1 MSETLTTV
9 QNTESK
15 ARLLRHALWNYANRK
30 DTDADLDRLETAWTD
45 VDTFPVRFRDQDY
58 HLNRGA
64 VRLALTS
71 CGGPAIIGVELSNDA
86 DTLVLSP
93 QTLFRRENRIQFLPP
108 TLLPAGVQ

>member
-1 MSETLTTV
+1 MNEVLSSE

-15 ARLLRHALWNYANRK
+15 ARLLRHALWNFANRK
-30 DTDADLDRLETAWTD
+30 DTDADLDRLETAWAD
-45 VDTFPVRFRDQDY
+45 VDTFPVKFRDQEY

-93 QTLFRRENRIQFLPP
+93 QTLFQRNSRIKFLPP
-108 TLLPAGVQ
+108 TLLQAGVQ